1 MQGMVKSEKIGMTFT
16 KVFKKPT
23 VDAVMASFNEMIV
36 ALELIEEQQID
47 AIEKQNAIIKQAA
60 DAKIVAQKE
69 ADRAAKAARKLID
82 LFGTV

>member
-23 VDAVMASFNEMIV
+23 VDDVMASFNEMIV

-47 AIEKQNAIIKQAA
+47 AIA
-60 DAKIVAQKE
+60 
-69 ADRAAKAARKLID
+69 
-82 LFGTV
+82 FGCNGSG